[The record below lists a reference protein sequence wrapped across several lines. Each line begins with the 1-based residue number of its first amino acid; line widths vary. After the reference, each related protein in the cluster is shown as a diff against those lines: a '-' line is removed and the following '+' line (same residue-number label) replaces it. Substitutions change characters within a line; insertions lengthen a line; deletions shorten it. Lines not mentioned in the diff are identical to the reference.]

1 MQISDNISGQFMLHI
16 LEDFIQLFFYD
27 KDLKKVVFESQK
39 LKDQDEKD
47 FRKFI
52 TNITQPIIDELGK
65 ILLKVNQTIDIEIL
79 SIILQTI
86 YKDFK

>member
-1 MQISDNISGQFMLHI
+1 MLHI

-27 KDLKKVVFESQK
+27 KDLKKVVFESNK

-52 TNITQPIIDELGK
+52 TNITQPIIDEIGK
-65 ILLKVNQTIDIEIL
+65 ILLKVNQKIDIEIL
-79 SIILQTI
+79 SMILQTI
-86 YKDFK
+86 FKDFKSIQEVL